1 MSEQKFQFPNIT
13 VGEKLL
19 SEFGRLE
26 DFDSTCQDWEYTSP
40 REQDLRKYVE
50 RYSQTYTTEDEKRV
64 LTSFIF
70 QSCNNLLGETCIE
83 NENYV
88 RQVLTML
95 SKDFE
100 ITKFE
105 FDYWSCWD
113 TEDKEDRFYVAEI
126 TREFNVRI
134 E

>member
-13 VGEKLL
+13 VGENLL

-40 REQDLRKYVE
+40 REEDLRKYVE
-50 RYSQTYTTEDEKRV
+50 RYSQTHTTEDEKRV

-70 QSCNNLLGETCIE
+70 ESCNNLLGETCIE